1 MHTIERKFY
10 KQELRAILTKQ
21 TEFIPEYG
29 AQNEAYI
36 CGNAPRGLEPL

>member
-1 MHTIERKFY
+1 MVMFIIIFVIDTNTFLED
-10 KQELRAILTKQ
+10 
-21 TEFIPEYG
+21 EFNTLYG